1 MMSRLGSL
9 PVIQALEDGDRWPP
23 DNLVS
28 QAHHI
33 SVLLIWARELASRNK
48 TNSNGFLTSILGF
61 HMHAHTSKHSA
72 YTHMCTH
79 KGKFFL
85 QKFFAY
91 LLSSFPFTAIYIIS
105 ISGNNLVYCK
115 QKTLEWKPCIYY
127 FQNNLGTRGRLFSAP
142 CCRNITALFP
152 FWTHNTRGRAF
163 LVFPPNCCWVSRKMS
178 VSQNQTH

>member
-1 MMSRLGSL
+1 MSRLGSL

-33 SVLLIWARELASRNK
+33 SELLTWARKPASRNK
-48 TNSNGFLTSILGF
+48 TNSSGFLTSIFGF
-61 HMHAHTSKHSA
+61 HVHAHTSKHSA

-127 FQNNLGTRGRLFSAP
+127 FQNNLGTSGRLFSA
-142 CCRNITALFP
+142 RAAGYYWFVSLL
-152 FWTHNTRGRAF
+152 NTQHK
-163 LVFPPNCCWVSRKMS
+163 RKGLLGFFS
-178 VSQNQTH
+178 KLLLSFRENVCVTKSDTLG

>member
-1 MMSRLGSL
+1 MSRFGSL

-33 SVLLIWARELASRNK
+33 SELLTWARKPASRNK
-48 TNSNGFLTSILGF
+48 TNSNGFLTLIFGF
-61 HMHAHTSKHSA
+61 HVHAHTSKHSA

-105 ISGNNLVYCK
+105 ISGNNLVDCK
-115 QKTLEWKPCIYY
+115 QKTLEWKPCIYD
-127 FQNNLGTRGRLFSAP
+127 FQNNLGTVAGSLVSELQD
-142 CCRNITALFP
+142 ITGLFP

-163 LVFPPNCCWVSRKMS
+163 LVFSPNCCWVSGKMS